1 MEIKI
6 DASTLLNEVQEK
18 LKHLKKYEASEEFAS
33 IKEYCNEQVEKL
45 EIEIR
50 EELAKR
56 RENLISPVARE
67 PFYSELDLMILNQK
81 FLEMLKEKST
91 DENFIKEVDENIE
104 ALESH
109 LFLQMGNYDFAVYSK
124 LDSLK
129 HAYKLHLGI
138 ENAMKQMITK
148 YELQDKK
155 VDLDSST
162 NAYAEPKPVS
172 GEINI

>member
-1 MEIKI
+1 MEIKL
-6 DASTLLNEVQEK
+6 DASTLVNETQDK
-18 LKHLKKYEASEEFAS
+18 LKNLKKYEASEEFAA
-33 IKEYCNEQVEKL
+33 IKVYCNEQVEKL
-45 EIEIR
+45 EVEIR

-67 PFYSELDLMILNQK
+67 PLFSELDLFLLNQK
-81 FLEMLKEKST
+81 FLETIKDKAT
-91 DENFIKEVDENIE
+91 DLNFIKEVDENIE

-109 LFLQMGNYDFAVYSK
+109 LFLQSGNFDFAVYSK

-129 HAYKLHLGI
+129 HSYKLHLGI